1 MANVLLAFV
10 AEARLARAA
19 LRLGRIAAFAIAAFE

>member
-1 MANVLLAFV
+1 MAKVSFAFV

-19 LRLGRIAAFAIAAFE
+19 LRLGRIAAFAVAAFE